1 MAIASEITETTF
13 KSGRKTYKLFKGTR
27 AEWKKLALK
36 HWNETGDVNN
46 ESFYKK
52 YGRMLHEDGSG
63 KVLAVKSVTKKGGST
78 YVGLTDDPLA
88 PSEQRS
94 LLGVIGG

>member
-1 MAIASEITETTF
+1 MALASEITETTF

-46 ESFYKK
+46 ESFYKT
-52 YGRMLHEDGSG
+52 YGRMLH
-63 KVLAVKSVTKKGGST
+63 
-78 YVGLTDDPLA
+78 
-88 PSEQRS
+88 
-94 LLGVIGG
+94 